1 MRRSGSKYKEIK
13 EKAKVIAEHLYQQV
27 TKDERFMKTGDIVP
41 PGNLH
46 AASVAESL
54 KWATADKFGKRYF
67 TRAALEEAISDLLK
81 TYNLRVPLQPTQ
93 TLESW
98 VVDQS
103 SRIQHLLARVRKNC
117 AARELYK
124 FYWGHM
130 DDAETQ
136 PVAPL
141 QKLY

>member
-1 MRRSGSKYKEIK
+1 MKRSGSKYKEIR
-13 EKAKVIAEHLYQQV
+13 EKATVIAEHLYQQV
-27 TKDERFMKTGDIVP
+27 MKDEKFMKTGDIVP

-46 AASVAESL
+46 TSTVAESL
-54 KWATADKFGKRYF
+54 QWATADKFGKRYF
-67 TRAALEEAISDLLK
+67 TRAALEEALSQLVK
-81 TYNLRVPLQPTQ
+81 THNLRVPLQPTQ

-98 VVDQS
+98 VVEQT

-124 FYWGHM
+124 LYWGPM

-136 PVAPL
+136 PVAPF